1 MKSLRVLTILSLGL
15 FTVEQAAAATLPM
28 KLALDASIDG
38 YNEKMSWGVGSDG
51 FRRPTDPKGMFYT
64 ISDRGPNVDC
74 EDSEK
79 VFGKEICKE
88 GKIFPMPS
96 FNPSILKWSWTAH
109 QEPRL
114 LKVIP
119 LTNRLGLPVSG
130 LSNPWISAPTESGIS
145 MTGEALP
152 YDVEGID
159 PEGLVVMDD
168 GSFWVSEE
176 YGPSLM
182 HVSSQG
188 EILERWVPEGMEKD
202 IASANYPVYGKL
214 PAILKQ
220 RKLNRGMEATTLS
233 PDGRKLIIAMQ
244 SALQNPDSSTAK
256 SSRVVRFLTVDLKA
270 KKVDGVFAY
279 EMNPADDFAVE
290 GASKVKS
297 GDLKISSIA
306 YLGNKLLVQE
316 RTDDTMKIFE
326 FKLGENLLGFH
337 LASSMTSPTLEETKV
352 DGSKKKLFW
361 DAKKAGVKLPGKI
374 EGMVILDEKSILLV
388 NDNDFGL
395 TGVESEA
402 LLLSID

>member
-1 MKSLRVLTILSLGL
+1 MKSLRVFTILSLGL
-15 FTVEQAAAATLPM
+15 FSAGHASAAVPM
-28 KLALDASIDG
+28 KLPLDASADG
-38 YNEKMSWGVGSDG
+38 YYESMTWGVGSDG
-51 FRRPTDPKGMFYT
+51 YRRSKDPQGVFYT

-74 EDSEK
+74 EDSED

-96 FNPSILKWSWTAH
+96 FIPSILKWTWTKGK
-109 QEPRL
+109 EPRL
-114 LKVIP
+114 EKVIP
-119 LTNRLGLPVSG
+119 LKNKLGLPVSG
-130 LSNPWISAPTESGIS
+130 LSNPWISAPSESAIAIN
-145 MTGEALP
+145 GETLP
-152 YDVEGID
+152 YDVDGVD
-159 PEGLVVMDD
+159 PEGLVAMDD

-182 HVSSQG
+182 HVSSDG

-220 RKLNRGMEATTLS
+220 RKLNRGMEALTLS
-233 PDGRKLIIAMQ
+233 PDGRKLIVAMQ
-244 SALQNPDSSTAK
+244 SALQNPDTSTAK

-270 KKVDGVFAY
+270 KKVDGMFAY
-279 EMNPADDFAVE
+279 EMNPAQDFAVE
-290 GASKVKS
+290 GAGKVKN

-306 YLGNKLLVQE
+306 YLGDKLLVQE

-326 FKLGENLLGFH
+326 FKLGENLLGFT
-337 LASSMTSPTLEETKV
+337 LASNMISPTLEESKINS
-352 DGSKKKLFW
+352 SKKKLFW
-361 DAKKAGVKLPGKI
+361 DAKESGLKLPGKI
-374 EGMVILDEKSILLV
+374 EGMIILDEKSILLV

-395 TGVESEA
+395 AGVESEA